1 MSASTATQIGSCQDP
16 VPPPSGI
23 GGGPAERVNGTGAFW
38 VHDKYHGR
46 VHWGQMSKKADAS
59 KLPKVRTHTDAG
71 GNSTLCHNNLL
82 GICPFGSRCERVES
96 HGVRLTDKQAESLV
110 EAVRPGVEHL
120 MAHEPHFAPRRKA
133 GKRPFSQ

>member
-1 MSASTATQIGSCQDP
+1 MVAQSL
-16 VPPPSGI
+16 
-23 GGGPAERVNGTGAFW
+23 RRF
-38 VHDKYHGR
+38 HKKYHGR
-46 VHWGQMSKKADAS
+46 VFWGQLSKKADAS
-59 KLPKVRTHTDAG
+59 KLPKVRTYTDAG

-82 GICPFGSRCERVES
+82 GICPFGSRCERATS
-96 HGVRLTDKQAESLV
+96 HGVHLTDKQAESLV